1 MALDLQGQLVPRW
14 IARWRTN
21 GSQSVADSVPQT
33 GHTRPSLL
41 RKAGVLAAIALFGLA
56 WGGVVAMAGVNALYL
71 CVSLIGCAFILR
83 DFRIGVALLIVLMPI
98 SRSWMFPHAMLGV
111 TGLNPF
117 NLLLVA
123 TVGSLLL
130 HGLSEK
136 NRGPLVPRPLLWLY
150 IVPIIAAGV
159 LGSGHV
165 NEIPSF
171 LLDGNVIEFENAS
184 GYFRDM
190 VMKPLIMVV
199 FALVVG
205 AAVARSDK
213 PERFLY
219 PAVAAIW
226 VMSAL
231 VIVFVLLSGT
241 SLKDMAG
248 SESREVLSALGMHA
262 NSLGRLYVSA
272 YALLL
277 FTWAESKSSGF
288 RLALLVS
295 MVVVVVALVLTFSR
309 GAFLS
314 FVLVNVLYL
323 VWRRNART
331 WMLFGLLAA
340 CVLVALPGAVYDR
353 VLMGVGSGSVDTISA
368 GRIDYLWLPLLP
380 ELARSP
386 IYGHGLGSIM
396 WSEPMRTGG
405 GITFLPVEHP
415 HNAYLQAVLD
425 MGIIG
430 LVLLCAYFWH
440 VWKGLR
446 ALSRDAALSPT
457 LRGFY
462 AGSAAGLASL
472 LLSYFTDSSLTPGVE
487 QSFLWLS
494 VGMMYGHASKALHSA
509 RAAAKDHAAVR
520 SYRAGPPHA
529 QEH

>member
-1 MALDLQGQLVPRW
+1 MALDLQGQFVPHW
-14 IARWRTN
+14 IAKWR
-21 GSQSVADSVPQT
+21 SHDPSSAADSVPQT
-33 GHTRPSLL
+33 SRTKPSLL
-41 RKAGVLAAIALFGLA
+41 RKAGVLAAIALVGA
-56 WGGVVAMAGVNALYL
+56 VWGGVVAVAGVNALFL

-205 AAVARSDK
+205 AAMARSDK

-226 VMSAL
+226 VMSAM

-262 NSLGRLYVSA
+262 NALGRLYVSA

-277 FTWAESKSSGF
+277 FTWAESKNSAF

-314 FVLVNVLYL
+314 FIVVNVLYL

-340 CVLVALPGAVYDR
+340 CVLVALPGAVYER

-430 LVLLCAYFWH
+430 LILLCAYFWH
-440 VWKGLR
+440 VWKNFR
-446 ALSRDAALSPT
+446 ALSRDAGLNPT

-472 LLSYFTDSSLTPGVE
+472 LLSYATDSSLTPGVE
-487 QSFLWLS
+487 QSFLWFS
-494 VGMMYGHASKALHSA
+494 VGMMYGHASIAFRSA
-509 RAAAKDHAAVR
+509 HAAPKTRAAMRTDP
-520 SYRAGPPHA
+520 AGPGHVA
-529 QEH
+529 QR

>member
-1 MALDLQGQLVPRW
+1 MALDLHGQLFPHW
-14 IARWRTN
+14 IARWRAHDSSSDT
-21 GSQSVADSVPQT
+21 DSVPQT
-33 GHTRPSLL
+33 RRTKPSVL
-41 RKAGVLAAIALFGLA
+41 RKAGVMTAIALFGVA
-56 WGGVVAMAGVNALYL
+56 WGGVVAVAGVNALYL
-71 CVSLIGCAFILR
+71 CVSLVGCAFILR

-117 NLLLVA
+117 NLLLVG

-130 HGLSEK
+130 QVLSEK

-150 IVPIIAAGV
+150 LVPIIAAGV

-171 LLDGNVIEFENAS
+171 LLDGNVIEFDSAS
-184 GYFRDM
+184 GYLRDM
-190 VMKPLIMVV
+190 LMKPLIMVV

-205 AAVARSDK
+205 AAMARSEK

-314 FVLVNVLYL
+314 FVLVNLLYL
-323 VWRRNART
+323 VWRRSART
-331 WMLFGLLAA
+331 WLLFGLLAA

-430 LVLLCAYFWH
+430 LILLCAYFWH

-446 ALSRDAALSPT
+446 ALSHDAALSPT
-457 LRGFY
+457 LRGCY
-462 AGSAAGLASL
+462 AGAAAGLASL
-472 LLSYFTDSSLTPGVE
+472 LVSYVTDSSLTPGVE
-487 QSFLWLS
+487 QSFLWFS
-494 VGMMYGHASKALHSA
+494 VGMMYGQAATAFRSAHSA
-509 RAAAKDHAAVR
+509 TKARATMRTDAP
-520 SYRAGPPHA
+520 GPRHVV
-529 QEH
+529 QR

>member
-1 MALDLQGQLVPRW
+1 MALALRRALFPQW
-14 IARWRTN
+14 MAWWRVDD
-21 GSQSVADSVPQT
+21 SPSAADSVPHAGNT
-33 GHTRPSLL
+33 TPSVL
-41 RKAGVLAAIALFGLA
+41 RRAGVLVAIALFGVL
-56 WGGVVAMAGVNALYL
+56 WGGVVAIAEVNALFL

-83 DFRIGVALLIVLMPI
+83 DFRIGVALMIVLMPI

-117 NLLLVA
+117 NLLLVG

-130 HGLSEK
+130 QVLSEK
-136 NRGPLVPRPLLWLY
+136 TRGPLVPRPLLWLY
-150 IVPIIAAGV
+150 LVPIVAAGV
-159 LGSGHV
+159 LGSAHV

-171 LLDGNVIEFENAS
+171 LLDGNVIEFDSAS

-205 AAVARSDK
+205 AAVARSEQ

-226 VMSAL
+226 VMSAM
-231 VIVFVLLSGT
+231 VIVFVILSGT

-262 NSLGRLYVSA
+262 NALGRLYVSA

-314 FVLVNVLYL
+314 FILVNVLYL

-331 WMLFGLLAA
+331 WLVFGLLAA
-340 CVLVALPGAVYDR
+340 CVLLALPGAVYDR

-430 LVLLCAYFWH
+430 LILLCAYFWH
-440 VWKGLR
+440 VWQGLR
-446 ALSRDAALSPT
+446 ALSRYAAISPT

-487 QSFLWLS
+487 QSFLWLA
-494 VGMMYGHASKALHSA
+494 VGMMYGHASKNKLNIATH
-509 RAAAKDHAAVR
+509 
-520 SYRAGPPHA
+520 PH
-529 QEH
+529 